1 MVRKE
6 KKTTKREQGLR
17 ANACGIWNNNKSLFF
32 LVNAEMAM
40 YERIQ
45 SCLFMEIVNK
55 PFFLLLL
62 M

>member
-32 LVNAEMAM
+32 FLVNAEMAM
-40 YERIQ
+40 
-45 SCLFMEIVNK
+45 
-55 PFFLLLL
+55 
-62 M
+62 